1 MSKLIATIEWLISK
15 LDEQRRLCQEL
26 EADRNRWYLRA
37 VRMATADDLCQWAR
51 EGDRPGDMIFL
62 SEEEVSSP

>member
-1 MSKLIATIEWLISK
+1 MMKLFKTTEWLISK
-15 LDEQRRLCQEL
+15 LDEQRKLSEEL

-37 VRMATADDLCQWAR
+37 VRMATADDLYQWGR

-62 SEEEVSSP
+62 SEEEVSSS

>member
-1 MSKLIATIEWLISK
+1 MTKLIQTVEWLISK
-15 LDEQRRLCQEL
+15 LDEQKRLSEEL

-37 VRMATADDLCQWAR
+37 VRMATADDIYQWGR

-62 SEEEVSSP
+62 SGEEVSSS